1 MKFVEIEGTVININ
15 EIVYVTRNKSK
26 YDPNITLN
34 TVIKLTDGSVFECD
48 NMYYMKLNNYIKPL
62 KLERQ

>member
-1 MKFVEIEGTVININ
+1 MKFVEIEGTVINMD
-15 EIVYVTRNKSK
+15 EIMYITRNKSK

-34 TVIKLTDGSVFECD
+34 TVIKMADGAVIECD
-48 NMYYMKLNNYIKPL
+48 NSYYTKLVNYIKPL